1 MITKSTD
8 QKLAIGKGGPKH
20 RSLSRREMFKLA
32 GVALAGGIISGREH
46 FRSPINRKQCT
57 GYGSGSY
64 GGA

>member
-8 QKLAIGKGGPKH
+8 QKLAPGKGEPKH
-20 RSLSRREMFKLA
+20 RSLSRREIFKLA
-32 GVALAGGIISGREH
+32 MAALAGGLISGREH
-46 FRSPINRKQCT
+46 FRSPISRTQRT